1 MSTSKHF
8 VEASMAIKRAALS
21 DAVACICLIDS
32 CSKSASDLLSL
43 ILAVTRSDARAR
55 APKRC
60 EDAAGQ
66 YLLAYVPPGLYWR
79 KYHNTLYF

>member
-1 MSTSKHF
+1 ML
-8 VEASMAIKRAALS
+8 AKRSALS
-21 DAVACICLIDS
+21 DAVVFNFLIDS

-43 ILAVTRSDARAR
+43 ILAVTRSDARAW
-55 APKRC
+55 APRHC

-66 YLLAYVPPGLYWR
+66 YLLAYVPPGPYRR